1 MDNTKKLKLGIIDWD
16 EALRLAN
23 NNHQLAKEMLQLLTE
38 RLPDDRDD
46 IVNAFNNQDLSR
58 TKQLSHKLRGA
69 LCYCGVP
76 RLRQVVER
84 LDNELKK
91 PASADILSALV
102 TKLNH
107 EVELLLDVVRSQ
119 QMP

>member
-1 MDNTKKLKLGIIDWD
+1 MSHDNDNKLRIIDWD

-23 NNHQLAKEMLQLLTE
+23 NNHKLAKEMLQLLTE

-46 IVNAFNNQDLSR
+46 ILTAFKQQDLPR

-76 RLRQVVER
+76 RLRGVVEE

-91 PASADILSALV
+91 PASVDILSGLMSQ
-102 TKLNH
+102 LNH
-107 EVELLLDVVRSQ
+107 EVELLLDIVRSA
-119 QMP
+119 